1 MPEFSALVFATAI
14 SMLYR
19 SIITVIAPEL
29 SQDLNL
35 SDSELGT
42 LASLFFV
49 GFAAV
54 QLPVGIALDRLGPR
68 LTIVSFMLLAISGT
82 ALFASSTEL
91 WMAYTG
97 QLLIG
102 AGCAPLM
109 TGSMVVISRRFSAER
124 FAYMTALVLTLANLG
139 DLFSTTPF
147 ALIAEALGWRGA
159 LWIILAITSCSA
171 LACLIFLGRDRQA
184 EGSEPE
190 SPMQMIG
197 GMGKVALI
205 RALWPMLPLVLT
217 GYAALMTVRGLW
229 AGPWLADSYQ
239 QDASER
245 GYLLLG
251 MSLMMTLGMYLYGL
265 LDRQTGQRKPLVIG
279 GTLLMILSLAMIS
292 LPTPP
297 FWLAACGLMMVGLFG
312 YTYALLMA
320 HCRGFIPAQLMGRG
334 VAYLTLVG
342 FFGVGILQALSGW
355 LMNHFQSYSLL
366 HGSLAGILLLALIS
380 YSRSSVPADR

>member
-29 SQDLNL
+29 AHDLQL

-68 LTIVSFMLLAISGT
+68 LTIVSFMLLAITGT
-82 ALFASSTEL
+82 ALFANSSAL
-91 WMAYTG
+91 WMAYCG

-109 TGSMVVISRRFSAER
+109 TGSMVVISRRYPAER

-171 LACLIFLGRDRQA
+171 LACLLFLGRDRQA
-184 EGSEPE
+184 EGSVPE
-190 SPMQMIG
+190 TLPQMIG

-205 RALWPMLPLVLT
+205 RAIWPVLPLVLT
-217 GYAALMTVRGLW
+217 GYAALMTLRGLW
-229 AGPWLADSYQ
+229 AGPWLAEAYQ
-239 QDASER
+239 MDAAER
-245 GYLLLG
+245 GYLLLAMSVSMTAG
-251 MSLMMTLGMYLYGL
+251 MFFYGL
-265 LDRQTGQRKPLVIG
+265 LDRQTGQRKRLIQA
-279 GTLLMILSLAMIS
+279 GTLLVILALALIS
-292 LPTPP
+292 VPQPP
-297 FWLAACGLMMVGLFG
+297 FWLAALGLLMVGLFG
-312 YTYALLMA
+312 YTYALVMA

-334 VAYLTLVG
+334 VAFLTLVG
-342 FFGVGILQALSGW
+342 FFGVGLLQAASGW
-355 LMNHFQSYSLL
+355 LMDHFHSYSLL
-366 HGSLAGILLLALIS
+366 HLSLAAILGVALIS
-380 YSRSSVPADR
+380 YSRSNKPV